1 MATDKHNTKKPTE
14 ETKKTPVADTIDRDK
29 SFSEREHGR
38 THDSPKT
45 KVNPKTS

>member
-1 MATDKHNTKKPTE
+1 MATDKQNTNKPNE
-14 ETKKTPVADTIDRDK
+14 ETKKTPVAASIDRDK
-29 SFSEREHGR
+29 RFSERDHGR